1 MKAVARRI
9 PEPKC
14 LRAKRRGDGMRIL
27 KVDFDVWE
35 GVLGDDEGDA
45 VDGRARSGKRMP
57 ANDPRRMMKIDE
69 MRSGRAPLKSLP
81 VSQDIE
87 ASLTSS
93 SMTER
98 RRRVAE
104 VSIVGKESEDGMG
117 RYTQMNL

>member
-1 MKAVARRI
+1 
-9 PEPKC
+9 
-14 LRAKRRGDGMRIL
+14 
-27 KVDFDVWE
+27 
-35 GVLGDDEGDA
+35 
-45 VDGRARSGKRMP
+45 MP
-57 ANDPRRMMKIDE
+57 AIDPRRMTKIDE